1 MGSTQETKLF
11 WTLAGVLNDR
21 KALVTMLTDPDS
33 ASYKAGLTSLVQAIK
48 IYVWIVR
55 DDQVLM

>member
-21 KALVTMLTDPDS
+21 KALVTMLTDTDS
-33 ASYKAGLTSLVQAIK
+33 ASYKAGLTSLAQAIK

-55 DDQVLM
+55 DDQFN